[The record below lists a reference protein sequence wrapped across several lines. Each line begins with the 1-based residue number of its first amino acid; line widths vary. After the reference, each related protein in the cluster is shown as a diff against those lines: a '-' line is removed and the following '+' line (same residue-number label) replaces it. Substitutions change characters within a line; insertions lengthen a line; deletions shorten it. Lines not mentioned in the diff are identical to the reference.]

1 MPFDLGL
8 FDLSP
13 FDISSLIRPPSP
25 EVASEI
31 PQWFSTA
38 INQSPGSNIHKIM
51 QVIIARRNEL
61 RDTHRNLI
69 RSRWISAAAGDA
81 LDAIAD
87 GYGISRLPGEADATF
102 RRRIPVM
109 ILIGQSSGTL
119 ADIRR
124 AVAYMLDMDPAEIA
138 ILERYRKYPLACF
151 TIRLIGQPHAAIP
164 WQDVDATIQLIRA
177 AGVYY
182 ESAGYDITAAW
193 VAGQAGWGNTAKWG
207 IDWY

>member
-1 MPFDLGL
+1 MPFDLGV
-8 FDLSP
+8 FDLTP
-13 FDISSLIRPPSP
+13 FDVGRLIRPPSP
-25 EVASEI
+25 EIATEI

-51 QVIIARRNEL
+51 QVIVARCDEL
-61 RDTHRNLI
+61 RNTHRNLI
-69 RSRWISAAAGDA
+69 RSRWISTAIGDA

-109 ILIGQSSGTL
+109 ILIGQSSGTI
-119 ADIRR
+119 ADIQR
-124 AVAYMLDMDPAEIA
+124 AVAYMLDMSAAEVV

-151 TIRLIGQPHAAIP
+151 TVRLTDQPHTAIP
-164 WQDVDATIQLIRA
+164 WQDVDAMIQLIRA

-182 ESAGYDITAAW
+182 ESAGYDITPAW
-193 VAGQAGWGNTAKWG
+193 VTGQAGWGNTAKWG
-207 IDWY
+207 TDWY